1 MAKKKVNE
9 EEFEQILLDEES
21 KESPKFTR
29 EAYKESLKE
38 FPKESPMV
46 EKDNTIPDKK
56 QRWLN

>member
-9 EEFEQILLDEES
+9 EEFEQILLDEET
-21 KESPKFTR
+21 KESPKSIK

-38 FPKESPMV
+38 FPKEIKV
-46 EKDNTIPDKK
+46 EKDETIPDKK